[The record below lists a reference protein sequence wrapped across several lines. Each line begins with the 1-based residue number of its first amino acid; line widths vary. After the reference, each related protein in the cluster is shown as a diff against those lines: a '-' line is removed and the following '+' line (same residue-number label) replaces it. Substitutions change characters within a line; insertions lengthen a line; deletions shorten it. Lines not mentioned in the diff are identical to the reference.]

1 LPPETN
7 PTLVTPGVTSVDLR
21 VVLGS
26 TTPPGRLHRAVEG
39 AIGRSQ
45 ERGTGADLL
54 DLGTL
59 DLGFAD
65 GTPAADLG
73 DDTAAAI
80 AALESAPALILATP
94 IYRGSLTG
102 SLKNLL
108 DLTPVPALQGK
119 VVGLVAMG
127 ASDHHYLGAERHLRD
142 VLAFFGAVV
151 MPVAVYLSGG
161 AFEDGVPGERA
172 ATVLDQLFA
181 ATVATAAALDGVEAL
196 RDPSPL
202 AAKAIK
208 PRAAATA
215 PAATDR
221 HTAGATS

>member
-1 LPPETN
+1 LPPET
-7 PTLVTPGVTSVDLR
+7 PDQATPVADGATGVFAATEVDVR

-39 AIGRSQ
+39 AIGRAAA
-45 ERGTGADLL
+45 RGTRADLL

-59 DLGFAD
+59 SLGFAD
-65 GTPAADLG
+65 GTPVADLD

-80 AALESAPALILATP
+80 VALDSAGALILATP
-94 IYRGSLTG
+94 VYRGSLTG

-127 ASDHHYLGAERHLRD
+127 ASDHHFLGAERHLRD

-151 MPVAVYLSGG
+151 MPVAVYLDGG
-161 AFEDGVPGERA
+161 DFTDGVPGERA
-172 ATVLDQLFA
+172 ETVLDRLLA
-181 ATVATAAALDGVEAL
+181 ATAAAAAALDGVEAL
-196 RDPSPL
+196 HEPLPL
-202 AAKAIK
+202 AARAVK
-208 PRAAATA
+208 PRAGAA
-215 PAATDR
+215 
-221 HTAGATS
+221 S